1 MNIEEKFYKF
11 RRECKKGVLVNNK
24 YVMDILAVKELIDN
38 LVETLIE
45 VNENKWIVITTENIL
60 GSDTIYIEKI

>member
-1 MNIEEKFYKF
+1 MNIEEKFYQF
-11 RRECKKGVLVNNK
+11 RRGCKKGVLINNK
-24 YVMDILAVKELIDN
+24 HVIDILTVKELIDN

-45 VNENKWIVITTENIL
+45 VSENKWIVITTENIF

>member
-1 MNIEEKFYKF
+1 MNIEEKFYQF
-11 RRECKKGVLVNNK
+11 RRGCKKGVLVNNK
-24 YVMDILAVKELIDN
+24 YVIDIFTVKELIDN

-45 VNENKWIVITTENIL
+45 VSENKWIVITTENIF

>member
-1 MNIEEKFYKF
+1 MNIEEKFYQF
-11 RRECKKGVLVNNK
+11 RKGCKKGVLINNK
-24 YVMDILAVKELIDN
+24 YAMNILAVKELIDN

-45 VNENKWIVITTENIL
+45 VNENKWIAITTENIF

>member
-1 MNIEEKFYKF
+1 MNIEEKFYQF
-11 RRECKKGVLVNNK
+11 RRGCKKGVLVNNK
-24 YVMDILAVKELIDN
+24 YVIDIFTVKELIDN

-45 VNENKWIVITTENIL
+45 VNENKWIVITTENIF

>member
-1 MNIEEKFYKF
+1 MNIEEKFYQF
-11 RRECKKGVLVNNK
+11 RRGCKKGVLINNK
-24 YVMDILAVKELIDN
+24 YVIDTLTLKELIDN

-45 VNENKWIVITTENIL
+45 VSENKWIVITTENIF

>member
-1 MNIEEKFYKF
+1 MNIEEKFYQF
-11 RRECKKGVLVNNK
+11 RRECKKGVLINNK
-24 YVMDILAVKELIDN
+24 YVIDILTLKELIDN

-45 VNENKWIVITTENIL
+45 VSENKWIVITTENIF

>member
-1 MNIEEKFYKF
+1 MNIEEKFYQF
-11 RRECKKGVLVNNK
+11 RKKCKKGVLINNK
-24 YVMDILAVKELIDN
+24 YTMNILAVKELIDN

-45 VNENKWIVITTENIL
+45 VNENKWIVITTENIF